1 MSAKTNDTLF
11 IAAGGLVFLGA
22 CGWAFLH
29 QGAISSLREAVN
41 PPLSGAVYEST
52 PLTLVKPE
60 NRQWAVAP
68 KQAAGENWVYDVFTP
83 PKIYYNLETKRFTV
97 TVPRYTPK
105 VIEITPVEDNR
116 PKDRFGLELVKVF
129 QPLFRLQLVGYV
141 GEGPKAKG
149 NFLKVQT
156 DDVVFGTSGKKI
168 PDLNLEIVSFSAERR
183 KVAVEGGTP
192 IIETVA
198 LAVVRD
204 TVTGA
209 ETKLDANV
217 RTPEGPAEVTFK
229 LPDGSLR
236 VAKTGDV
243 FKDGEITFTVGAL
256 TVTPPSA
263 EVKRE
268 EGVPKVTE
276 TKILVVP
283 PPLPPTPP
291 PSPDSPIDPQFSPNG
306 SAPLF

>member
-22 CGWAFLH
+22 CGWAFLQ

-41 PPLSGAVYEST
+41 PPLSGSIYESS
-52 PLTLVKPE
+52 PISVVKPE
-60 NRQWAVAP
+60 TRQWAVAP

-105 VIEITPVEDNR
+105 VIEVTPVEDTT

-129 QPLFRLQLVGYV
+129 QPLFRLQLVGYI
-141 GEGPKAKG
+141 GEGPKARG

-156 DDVVFGTSGKKI
+156 DEVVFGTTGKKI

-183 KVAVEGGTP
+183 KVAVEGGTS
-192 IIETVA
+192 IVETVA
-198 LAVVRD
+198 FAVVRD
-204 TVTGA
+204 TVTGV
-209 ETKLDANV
+209 ETKLDATV
-217 RTPEGPAEVTFK
+217 RTPEGDPEVTFK

-243 FKDGEITFTVGAL
+243 FKDGETTFTVGAL
-256 TVTPPSA
+256 TVVPPSA

-283 PPLPPTPP
+283 PPAPPPPPPTIDG
-291 PSPDSPIDPQFSPNG
+291 SIDPNALSPG

>member
-1 MSAKTNDTLF
+1 MFAKTQDTLL

-22 CGWAFLH
+22 CGLALL
-29 QGAISSLREAVN
+29 QNSAISALRETVN
-41 PPLSGAVYEST
+41 PPLSGALYEST
-52 PLTLVKPE
+52 PLTTVKPE
-60 NRQWAVAP
+60 TRQWATAP
-68 KQAAGENWVYDVFTP
+68 QQTAGENWVFDVFTP
-83 PKIYYNLETKRFTV
+83 PKIYYNQETKRFTV

-105 VIEITPVEDNR
+105 VIELTPVDDTK
-116 PKDRFGLELVKVF
+116 PKDLFGLELVKVT

-156 DDVVFGTSGKKI
+156 DDVVFGTTGKKI

-183 KVAVEGGTP
+183 KVQVEGGTP
-192 IIETVA
+192 IVETVA

-204 TVTGA
+204 TVTGV
-209 ETKLDANV
+209 ETKLDARN
-217 RTPEGPAEVTFK
+217 RTPEGVPEVTFK
-229 LPDGSLR
+229 LPDGSVR

-243 FKDGEITFTVGAL
+243 FKDGPITFTVGAL
-256 TVTPPSA
+256 TLTPPTA

-276 TKILVVP
+276 TKILVIP
-283 PPLPPTPP
+283 PPAPPAPP
-291 PSPDSPIDPQFSPNG
+291 PSAEG
-306 SAPLF
+306 SVDFAQPAAGTKTFF

>member
-22 CGWAFLH
+22 CGWAFL
-29 QGAISSLREAVN
+29 QQSAISALREAVN
-41 PPLSGAVYEST
+41 PPLSGAVYESA
-52 PLTLVKPE
+52 PLALVKPE
-60 NRQWAVAP
+60 TRQWADAP
-68 KQAAGENWVYDVFTP
+68 KQTAGDKWIFDVFTP
-83 PKIYYNLETKRFTV
+83 PNIYYNLETKRFTV
-97 TVPRYTPK
+97 TAPRYKEK
-105 VIEITPVEDNR
+105 VIVVGPQEPEP
-116 PKDRFGLELVKVF
+116 PKDRFGLQLVKVF

-149 NFLKVQT
+149 NFLKVAT
-156 DDVVFGTSGKKI
+156 DEVLFGTAGKKI

-204 TVTGA
+204 TVTGV

-229 LPDGSLR
+229 LPDGSLH

-243 FKDGEITFTVGAL
+243 FKDGETTFTVGAL

-276 TKILVVP
+276 TKVLVVP
-283 PPLPPTPP
+283 PPPPPTPP
-291 PSPDSPIDPQFSPNG
+291 PSPDAPLDPAVQPTG

>member
-1 MSAKTNDTLF
+1 MSAKTQDTLF

-22 CGWAFLH
+22 CGWALL
-29 QGAISSLREAVN
+29 QNSAISALRETVT
-41 PPLSGAVYEST
+41 PPVSGALYEATS
-52 PLTLVKPE
+52 LAVVKPE
-60 NRQWAVAP
+60 TRQWAVAP
-68 KQAAGENWVYDVFTP
+68 QQTAGENWVFDVFTP
-83 PKIYYNLETKRFTV
+83 PKIYYNVETKRFTV

-105 VIEITPVEDNR
+105 VIDLTPVEDTT
-116 PKDRFGLELVKVF
+116 PKDRFGLELVKVT

-156 DDVVFGTSGKKI
+156 DDVVFGTTGKKI
-168 PDLNLEIVSFSAERR
+168 PDLNLEIVRFSAERR
-183 KVAVEGGTP
+183 KIQVEGGTA
-192 IIETVA
+192 IVETVA

-204 TVTGA
+204 TVTGV
-209 ETKLDANV
+209 ETQLDART
-217 RTPEGPAEVTFK
+217 RTPEGVPEVTFK
-229 LPDGSLR
+229 LPDGSLQ
-236 VAKTGDV
+236 VAKAGDV
-243 FKDGEITFTVGAL
+243 FKDGPTTFTVGAL

-283 PPLPPTPP
+283 PPPPP
-291 PSPDSPIDPQFSPNG
+291 PSFDG
-306 SAPLF
+306 SNPMAAPAPGAGVLF